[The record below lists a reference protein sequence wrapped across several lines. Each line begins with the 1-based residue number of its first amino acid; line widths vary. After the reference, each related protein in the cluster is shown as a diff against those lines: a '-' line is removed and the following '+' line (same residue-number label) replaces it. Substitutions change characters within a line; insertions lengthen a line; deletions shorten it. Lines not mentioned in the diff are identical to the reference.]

1 MLRESMTNWLRAA
14 ARRLRDVDLVLPG
27 YVERLLLRS
36 EIADLEKC
44 IKLPLIA
51 IVGPPRVGSTLMYQI
66 LVARFQSF
74 YYDNFQ
80 HAFLRY
86 PYLSFLVSH
95 FLSPKTETRFSSDHG
110 FVAGITGLSEGNFF
124 WPFWFDMQMSERIP
138 EPQADCL
145 RHVCRVLNRIHQMT
159 GRPMVSSYNAHA
171 YYLVEL
177 DRLFEK
183 LVIINMRR
191 DPVAN
196 ALSLLRARKLLRP
209 NVDQWWSIQ
218 PARCA
223 ELPSGDP
230 YTKIV
235 CQIVET
241 YRAINQQRSQL
252 SSVPI
257 VDVDYD
263 DLCASPSTIL
273 SRVAEAC
280 DEAGIQLNPRS
291 YSPPMPD
298 LSARGLTENEAEE
311 RERFQSLFNTIDW
324 NELWGRHVRYAN

>member
-1 MLRESMTNWLRAA
+1 
-14 ARRLRDVDLVLPG
+14 
-27 YVERLLLRS
+27 
-36 EIADLEKC
+36 
-44 IKLPLIA
+44 
-51 IVGPPRVGSTLMYQI
+51 MYQL
-66 LVARFQSF
+66 LVARFQFF

-95 FLSPKTETRFSSDHG
+95 FLLPKTETQFSSDHG

-124 WPFWFDMQMSERIP
+124 WPFWFDMQMSERSP
-138 EPQADCL
+138 EPQADRL
-145 RHVCRVLNRIHQMT
+145 RHICRVLNRVHQMT

-183 LVIINMRR
+183 LVIISMHR

-196 ALSLLRARKLLRP
+196 ALSLLRARQVLRP
-209 NVDQWWSIQ
+209 SVDHWWSIQ

-230 YTKIV
+230 FAKIV

-241 YRAINQQRSQL
+241 YRAIKRQRSRL
-252 SSVPI
+252 SPVPI

-263 DLCASPSTIL
+263 DLCANPLRVL

-280 DEAGIQLNPRS
+280 SEAGIQLKPRS
-291 YSPPMPD
+291 SSPPIPD
-298 LSARGLTENEAEE
+298 LSARELTEDEAKE
-311 RERFQSLFNTIDW
+311 RERFRSLFSTIAW
-324 NELWGRHVRYAN
+324 NDLGGRPVRGTN